1 MSARDSLER
10 RLRGQRI
17 SHAELVKESQ
27 QQLQECGHGNIFQ
40 AKFIRL
46 LAEAVVSGDS
56 PILFQQRPSIRDPPT
71 NHWQD
76 AYRLVWRYLQE
87 HSLDLT
93 REAALT
99 EFPQFP
105 TIEPL
110 VSGQQSSAHFR
121 AVVQKSD
128 SEPPAF
134 PPKPSGADS
143 LSGSDESAGVGS
155 PLPQGRRGE
164 QLAAITRSSAA
175 EQKPQK
181 VRNASGARKTRIEV
195 APRGLD
201 RDDSFASAESGGS
214 DIPDQE

>member
-1 MSARDSLER
+1 MLARDSLDR

-27 QQLQECGHGNIFQ
+27 QQLQECGHGNIFR

-56 PILFQQRPSIRDPPT
+56 PILFQQRPSIREPPT

-87 HSLDLT
+87 HNLHLT

-121 AVVQKSD
+121 ALVQKSD
-128 SEPPAF
+128 SEPPPF

-143 LSGSDESAGVGS
+143 LSSSEESAGVGS

-164 QLAAITRSSAA
+164 QPAA
-175 EQKPQK
+175 EQKRQK
-181 VRNASGARKTRIEV
+181 VRNASGARKARIEV
-195 APRGLD
+195 APRRLD
-201 RDDSFASAESGGS
+201 PDDSFASAESGGS